1 MMLTHTTRW
10 SHPPGNP
17 VVPSGWQATVSPRTL
32 AIAQRVFH
40 NCTVRSTLAE
50 ASRAPSGLKLTD
62 QTGAVCR

>member
-1 MMLTHTTRW
+1 MTT
-10 SHPPGNP
+10 
-17 VVPSGWQATVSPRTL
+17 QTAVSRPQLPMGPQTL

-62 QTGAVCR
+62 QTGAVSR